1 MSSENGKVR
10 FLEFFNKRK
19 DVLLF
24 SLACTGERRPS
35 DEAVSSDCPGTQ

>member
-10 FLEFFNKRK
+10 FLEFFIKRK

-35 DEAVSSDCPGTQ
+35 DKAASSDCPGTQ